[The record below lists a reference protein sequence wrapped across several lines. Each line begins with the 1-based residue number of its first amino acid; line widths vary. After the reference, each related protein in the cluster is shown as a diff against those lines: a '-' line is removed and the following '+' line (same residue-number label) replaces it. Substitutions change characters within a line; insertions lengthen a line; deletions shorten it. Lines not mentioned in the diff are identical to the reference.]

1 MSIYVIKLKGITG
14 NKRTTGHSIPDL
26 GQTHVKCDV
35 LVKYAKKIVA
45 ITTEHIHV

>member
-14 NKRTTGHSIPDL
+14 DKRTTGHSIPDL

-35 LVKYAKKIVA
+35 F
-45 ITTEHIHV
+45 TEMFEK